1 MTRFLNHLTKLYQE
15 QVERYRNRPF
25 LKAAM
30 AACALVAVADGK
42 VSFSQRV
49 RVDQIL
55 ETLDKLK
62 AYDPHEGVDLFNDFV
77 DQILAS
83 PKAGHAKAL
92 EAVKSVVENKK
103 TARMLVRLCL
113 AVSEKNGEISLV
125 EQVEI
130 VSLCNLLGIDPKEV
144 NLYTENLPLNT
155 NNPT

>member
-42 VSFSQRV
+42 VSFSQRM

-62 AYDPHEGVDLFNDFV
+62 VYDPHEGVDLFNDFV

-83 PKAGHAKAL
+83 PKRGHAKAL
-92 EAVKSVVENKK
+92 EAIRSIPEKK
-103 TARMLVRLCL
+103 NGARMLIRLCL
-113 AVSEKNGEISLV
+113 AVSEKNGKISLV

>member
-1 MTRFLNHLTKLYQE
+1 MSRFLNHLTKLYQE

-62 AYDPHEGVDLFNDFV
+62 VYDPHEGVDLFNDYV
-77 DQILAS
+77 EQILTS
-83 PKAGHAKAL
+83 PKIGHAKAV
-92 EAVKSVVENKK
+92 EAVQSIADNKE
-103 TARMLVRLCL
+103 TARMLIRLCL
-113 AVSEKNGEISLV
+113 AVSETNCKISTV

-130 VSLCNLLGIDPKEV
+130 VSLCNLLGIDPSEV
-144 NLYTENLPLNT
+144 NLYSEDLHLHANEP
-155 NNPT
+155 P

>member
-1 MTRFLNHLTKLYQE
+1 MTSFLDHLTKLYQE

-30 AACALVAVADGK
+30 AACALVAIANGK

-62 AYDPHEGVDLFNDFV
+62 TYDPHEGVDLFNDYV

-83 PKAGHAKAL
+83 PKAGHAKAV
-92 EAVKSVVENKK
+92 EAVQSVAENKE
-103 TARMLVRLCL
+103 TARMLIRLCL
-113 AVSEKNGEISLV
+113 AVSERNGEISLV
-125 EQVEI
+125 EQIEI
-130 VSLCNLLGIDPKEV
+130 VSLCNLVGIDPAEV
-144 NLYTENLPLNT
+144 NLYTEQLPLDST
-155 NNPT
+155 NRK